1 MSTRSGGPSSS
12 ARPSARTSIRVLR
25 IPCSIRNER
34 TASARDNERRRAELR
49 VSTVPPAYA
58 FNCRRPSLSIMV
70 TARDP
75 NLRSASGVSRVLAPR
90 KSMRRICPP
99 SGGNGTGGSAATR
112 RSVRLGC
119 TAGGDDLGCTT
130 ALRTGARSALAG
142 GAFGVGGGASATGD
156 SGAANF
162 GTLAGGVGPGAIC
175 RDATAL
181 AETGPA
187 ALGAGGGAFGT
198 GLDAGAAARTGGWT
212 ARCVTFGRGKA
223 GIGPTAC
230 RTARGRGAETG
241 RCKVGRDAAGV
252 EESPTTEP
260 GKRSRTASVPCSPG
274 MRSRRP
280 VLENWPRGRSSAS
293 RFTSTAG
300 LPPPPMTTVDCA
312 RDSAVSH
319 EESISAPNM
328 VAVERNL
335 VHWAVCA
342 DDTQNDMT

>member
-1 MSTRSGGPSSS
+1 
-12 ARPSARTSIRVLR
+12 
-25 IPCSIRNER
+25 
-34 TASARDNERRRAELR
+34 
-49 VSTVPPAYA
+49 
-58 FNCRRPSLSIMV
+58 
-70 TARDP
+70 
-75 NLRSASGVSRVLAPR
+75 
-90 KSMRRICPP
+90 MRRICPP
-99 SGGNGTGGSAATR
+99 SGGNGTRGSAATR

-119 TAGGDDLGCTT
+119 TAAGDDLGCTT
-130 ALRTGARSALAG
+130 ASRTGACSALAG

-162 GTLAGGVGPGAIC
+162 GTLAGGVDPGATC

-181 AETGPA
+181 AGAGAA

-212 ARCVTFGRGKA
+212 ARCVTFGGGKA
-223 GIGPTAC
+223 GIGP
-230 RTARGRGAETG
+230 G

-260 GKRSRTASVPCSPG
+260 GKRSRTASVPRSPG

-312 RDSAVSH
+312 KASAVSH
-319 EESISAPNM
+319 EESTSAPNM
-328 VAVERNL
+328 VAAERNL
-335 VHWAVCA
+335 VHWAACA